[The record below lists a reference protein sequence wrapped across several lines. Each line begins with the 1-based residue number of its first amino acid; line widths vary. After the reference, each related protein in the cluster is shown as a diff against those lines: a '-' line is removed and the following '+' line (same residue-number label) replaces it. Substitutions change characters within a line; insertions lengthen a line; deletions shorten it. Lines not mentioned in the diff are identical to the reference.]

1 MKDLHYVKEVKS
13 IWRKIADAYT
23 DGVAIGWTVMISYAI
38 ILWFLLTICND
49 KTTPKDIEGKTI
61 YRHVVLVERY
71 NGLKD
76 TIIYHDVNKEVD
88 VDSSSPLVS
97 DKDVTIITLGK
108 NGYGFNFN
116 SNIKIDNAIGFKVI
130 E

>member
-1 MKDLHYVKEVKS
+1 M
-13 IWRKIADAYT
+13 
-23 DGVAIGWTVMISYAI
+23 
-38 ILWFLLTICND
+38 
-49 KTTPKDIEGKTI
+49 
-61 YRHVVLVERY
+61 VERY

-88 VDSSSPLVS
+88 IDSSSSLIS

-108 NGYGFNFN
+108 NGYECNFN